1 MQVRVI
7 ASERPALQASEGRFA
22 KRIPAN
28 IALQDTCLLQASDSR
43 FARYIPANVALQ
55 ASESRVIR
63 CMGHKATD
71 HVSRDGRASL
81 WT

>member
-1 MQVRVI
+1 MGVERKTRSCMQVRVI

-55 ASESRVIR
+55 GISAVTVDLDEF
-63 CMGHKATD
+63 
-71 HVSRDGRASL
+71 
-81 WT
+81 